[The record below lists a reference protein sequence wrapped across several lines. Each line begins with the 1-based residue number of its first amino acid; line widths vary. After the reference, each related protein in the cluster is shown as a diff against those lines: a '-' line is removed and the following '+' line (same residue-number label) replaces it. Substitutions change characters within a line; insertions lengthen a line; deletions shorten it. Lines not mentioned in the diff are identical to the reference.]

1 MGLSLPLAILLQL
14 ALSGGAPRVVVLD
27 PGHGG
32 TQEGAV
38 GICDLKEK
46 DVTLHI
52 SIELA
57 RLLNTSGKARAI
69 LTRTTD
75 KTLGLRERTRLAN
88 RAKAHLFV
96 SIHANASTTSKGY
109 GIETYFLSQ
118 QSSDKQSAQTALRE
132 NEGLTPTLPKEQES
146 IDFILKQMTHN
157 AAHRQSQQLAIHF
170 ETILKQSLHS
180 RGRGVLQAPFVVL
193 LEAEMPAV
201 LVEVGF
207 LSNPEECE
215 QISDPKYQAKIAQA
229 LSTAIIS
236 HLAKFAKT
244 EKQANLLN
252 LP

>member
-1 MGLSLPLAILLQL
+1 MGLSFPLVILLQL
-14 ALSGGAPRVVVLD
+14 ALSGGGPLVVVLD

-32 TQEGAV
+32 TQDGAV
-38 GICDLKEK
+38 GICGLKEK
-46 DVTLHI
+46 NVTLQI
-52 SIELA
+52 SVELA
-57 RLLNTSGKARAI
+57 KLLNTSGKARAI

-75 KTLGLRERTRLAN
+75 RTLGLKERPYLAN

-96 SIHANASTTSKGY
+96 SIHANASTNSKSY

-118 QSSDKQSAQTALRE
+118 HSSDKQSAQTALRE
-132 NEGLTPTLPKEQES
+132 NEGLTPNLPKEQKPVN
-146 IDFILKQMTHN
+146 FILKQMTHN

-170 ETILKQSLHS
+170 ETILKQSLQS

-207 LSNPEECE
+207 LSNPEECK
-215 QISDPKYQAKIAQA
+215 QISAPSYQAKIAQA

-236 HLAKFAKT
+236 HLAKFRKT
-244 EKQANLLN
+244 EKQANLLP